1 VTRKGSS
8 IKIFMKQISTVFSGK
23 ANKTL
28 DAMSGD
34 WTQGDGP
41 SRALVLK
48 HTKEESPDAQK
59 PKP

>member
-8 IKIFMKQISTVFSGK
+8 IKISMKQLNTIFSGK

-41 SRALVLK
+41 SRAVVLK
-48 HTKEESPDAQK
+48 RTKEDSPDAQK
-59 PKP
+59 PKQ